1 MRIGHGTTTWAVRDE
16 KIFTMW
22 IVSSQATN
30 TGRAEHVMLDETR
43 GRRFSVK
50 LPSLD
55 SLDRMGIVVGLTT
68 LCI

>member
-1 MRIGHGTTTWAVRDE
+1 
-16 KIFTMW
+16 MW

-55 SLDRMGIVVGLTT
+55 SLDRMGIVVGLAT